1 MQIIKKPTK
10 AKPPIPPIE
19 YDHKEIRGRI
29 ATFDTETDPFAEGR
43 VVKPFTCGF
52 KIIDSGE
59 YYDFWGDDCID
70 QFFEFMA
77 SNFAEETFTVFVH
90 NGGNFDFY
98 FLTKYFDA
106 NMIPFIING
115 RLVRIVAQGIVFRD
129 SYAMIPVALGNA
141 MKSED
146 GGKIEIDYGKMERER
161 RDEFRDEILFY
172 QKRDC
177 EALALLVVE
186 WLDMFGDRLTMAS
199 VALPMLRSFHGFE
212 TMPESTDNAM
222 RPYYFG
228 GRCQAFE
235 TGRLEPSPGR
245 KFYGYDI
252 NSSYPDVM
260 RRVLHPAS
268 STPMFEP
275 RITKRTHFARI
286 NAYSNGALPI
296 RAENGGLEFPVGTRD
311 FYACIHEINAG
322 IETGTLRIN
331 RVYESIYFEREASF
345 DTFIDHFYK
354 LRLEASANKDEIKKL
369 FYKLVMNSSY
379 GKFAQ
384 DPRKYES
391 WLFDPDEIPKPLF
404 CEECYKRETNKLDK
418 QSCALCDTGEFD
430 AYGWRL
436 HTEQHGKH
444 IYARPQ
450 RILSGRGFFNVATAA
465 SITSAARA
473 SLLRGI
479 RSGLRPVYVDTDS
492 VICEKLDASLSDTT
506 LGAWKLEFEAD
517 KVCVAGKKLYAVFS
531 DGECIKKASKGVRL
545 TGEEIERICLGETI
559 EYANPVPKFKLNGD
573 VNFITRRIRKT
584 GKDLEDNEQLETR
597 AFLL

>member
-10 AKPPIPPIE
+10 PLLPIDPIE
-19 YDHKEIRGRI
+19 YDHKELTGRL

-52 KIIDSGE
+52 YIVDSGE

-70 QFFEFMA
+70 QYFAFMA
-77 SNFAEETFTVFVH
+77 ANFPEEDFTVLVH

-98 FLTKYFDA
+98 FLTKYFDSG
-106 NMIPFIING
+106 MVPFIING
-115 RLVRIVAQGIVFRD
+115 RLVRVVARGITFRD

-146 GGKIEIDYGKMERER
+146 GGKIEIDYAKMEREVR
-161 RDEFRDEILFY
+161 EENKAEILFY
-172 QKRDC
+172 QRRDC
-177 EALALLVVE
+177 EALGKLVSE
-186 WLDMFGDRLTMAS
+186 WFDMFGNRLTMAS
-199 VALPMLRSFHGFE
+199 VALPMLRSFHGFD
-212 TMPESTDNAM
+212 TMSEHIDDSM

-235 TGRLEPSPGR
+235 VGALEPSPGN

-260 RRVLHPAS
+260 RRLMHPVS
-268 STPMFEP
+268 SVPMYEP

-286 NAYSNGALPI
+286 RAFSNGALPV
-296 RAENGGLEFPVGTRD
+296 RAENGGLDFPVGTFD
-311 FYACIHEINAG
+311 FFACIHEINAG
-322 IETGTLRIN
+322 LETGTLQIK
-331 RVYESIYFEREASF
+331 RVYETVWFKQMASF
-345 DTFIDHFYK
+345 DTFIDHFYAK
-354 LRLEASANKDEIKKL
+354 RLEASANKDEIRKL

-384 DPRKYES
+384 DPRKYEG
-391 WLFDPDEIPKPLF
+391 WIFDPENIPTPLL
-404 CEECYKRETNKLDK
+404 CETCHERHVKKLEPEQCNRC
-418 QSCALCDTGEFD
+418 QSGTHDP
-430 AYGWRL
+430 YGWYL

-444 IYARPQ
+444 LYARPQ
-450 RILSGRGFFNVATAA
+450 RLYNGSGFFNVACAA

-479 RSGLRPVYVDTDS
+479 RSSSRPVYVDTDS
-492 VICEKLDASLSDTT
+492 VICEHLDAVLSDTA

-517 KVCVAGKKLYAVFS
+517 RVCVAGKKLYAVFNE
-531 DGECIKKASKGVRL
+531 GECIKKASKGVRL

-573 VNFITRRIRKT
+573 VEFINRKIKRT
-584 GKDLEDNEQLETR
+584 GKDVTENDKLETR